1 MPFTDKSMHQE
12 KIYGIGI
19 DIVEVKRI
27 QEASQRWGTR
37 FEHRIYTHQELTYC
51 GDAPSRYW
59 RLAARF
65 AAKEATL
72 KALGTG
78 LTTGMR
84 WQDVEIQTDVSGKP
98 EIVLYG
104 EVRRCADE
112 RNISSVFVSMS
123 HTNVYAIAQVTLCT
137 ARTETQFPSDHRNS

>member
-1 MPFTDKSMHQE
+1 MHFIDKPMHEE
-12 KIYGIGI
+12 KIHGIGI
-19 DIVEVKRI
+19 DIVEVARI
-27 QEASQRWGTR
+27 QEASRRWGAR
-37 FEHRIYTHQELTYC
+37 FEQRVYTHQELTYC

-84 WQDVEIQTDVSGKP
+84 WQDVEIQATQVGKP
-98 EIVLYG
+98 EIVLHG
-104 EVRRCADE
+104 EVQRYAHE
-112 RNISSVFVSMS
+112 HNISGIYVSMS
-123 HTNVYAIAQVTLCT
+123 HTNAYAVAQVTLC
-137 ARTETQFPSDHRNS
+137 SV

>member
-1 MPFTDKSMHQE
+1 MPSIDKAMHQQ
-12 KIYGIGI
+12 KIQGIGI
-19 DIVEVKRI
+19 DIVEVERI
-27 QEASQRWGTR
+27 RDASRRWGSR
-37 FEHRIYTHQELTYC
+37 FEERVYTQQELAYC

-84 WQDVEIQTDVSGKP
+84 WQDVEVRANTIGKP
-98 EIVLYG
+98 ELILHG
-104 EVRRCADE
+104 EVQRYAKEC
-112 RNISSVFVSMS
+112 NISASFVSMS
-123 HTNVYAIAQVTLCT
+123 HTNDYAVAQVTLC
-137 ARTETQFPSDHRNS
+137 SK

>member
-1 MPFTDKSMHQE
+1 MHPQ
-12 KIYGIGI
+12 KIHGIGI
-19 DIVEVKRI
+19 DIVEVARI
-27 QEASQRWGTR
+27 QEASDRWGTR
-37 FEHRIYTHQELTYC
+37 FEQRVYTHQELRYC

-84 WQDVEIQTDVSGKP
+84 WQDVEIQANTVGKP
-98 EIVLYG
+98 EIVLHG
-104 EVRRCADE
+104 EVQRYAHE
-112 RNISSVFVSMS
+112 HNIGAIYVSMS
-123 HTNVYAIAQVTLCT
+123 HTNAYAVAQVTLC
-137 ARTETQFPSDHRNS
+137 SV

>member
-1 MPFTDKSMHQE
+1 MPSIDKPMHQQ
-12 KIYGIGI
+12 KIHGIGI
-19 DIVEVKRI
+19 DIVEVARI
-27 QEASQRWGTR
+27 QEASHRWGAR
-37 FEHRIYTHQELTYC
+37 FEQRVYTHQELTYC

-84 WQDVEIQTDVSGKP
+84 WQDVEIQANTVGKP
-98 EIVLYG
+98 EIVLHG
-104 EVRRCADE
+104 EVQRYAHE
-112 RNISSVFVSMS
+112 HNISATYVSMS
-123 HTNVYAIAQVTLCT
+123 HTNAYAVAQVTLC
-137 ARTETQFPSDHRNS
+137 SV

>member
-1 MPFTDKSMHQE
+1 MRFTDKSMHQQ

-19 DIVEVKRI
+19 DIVEVTRI
-27 QEASQRWGTR
+27 QEASRRWGAR
-37 FEHRIYTHQELTYC
+37 FEQRIYTHQELTYC
-51 GDAPSRYW
+51 GDNPSRYW

-84 WQDVEIQTDVSGKP
+84 WQDVEIQADGVGKP
-98 EIVLYG
+98 EIVLHG
-104 EVRRCADE
+104 EVQRYAHE
-112 RNISSVFVSMS
+112 HNISSVFVSMS
-123 HTNVYAIAQVTLCT
+123 HTNTYAVAQVTLC
-137 ARTETQFPSDHRNS
+137 AV

>member
-12 KIYGIGI
+12 KIHGIGI
-19 DIVEVKRI
+19 DIVEVARI
-27 QEASQRWGTR
+27 QDASRRWGSR
-37 FEHRIYTHQELTYC
+37 FERRIYTHEELTYC
-51 GDAPSRYW
+51 GDTPSRYW

-65 AAKEATL
+65 AAKEAML

-84 WQDVEIQTDVSGKP
+84 WQDVEIQSDAAGKP
-98 EIVLYG
+98 EIVLHG
-104 EVRRCADE
+104 EVRRCADAC
-112 RNISSVFVSMS
+112 NISSVFVSMS

-137 ARTETQFPSDHRNS
+137 CIS

>member
-1 MPFTDKSMHQE
+1 MHSTNKLMHPQ

-19 DIVEVKRI
+19 DIVEVTRI
-27 QEASQRWGTR
+27 QEASHRWGAR
-37 FEHRIYTHQELTYC
+37 FEQRIYTHQELAYC
-51 GDAPSRYW
+51 GDTAARYW

-84 WQDVEIQTDVSGKP
+84 WRDVEIQPDAVGKP
-98 EIVLYG
+98 EIVLHG
-104 EVRRCADE
+104 EVE
-112 RNISSVFVSMS
+112 RYAHEQNISAVFVSMS
-123 HTNVYAIAQVTLCT
+123 HTNAYAVAQVTLCT
-137 ARTETQFPSDHRNS
+137 V

>member
-1 MPFTDKSMHQE
+1 MHFTDKLMHQQ

-19 DIVEVKRI
+19 DIVEVTRI
-27 QEASQRWGTR
+27 QEASRRWGTR
-37 FEHRIYTHQELTYC
+37 FEQRVYTHQELTYC
-51 GDAPSRYW
+51 GDTPSRYW

-84 WQDVEIQTDVSGKP
+84 WRDVEIQADAVGKP
-98 EIVLYG
+98 EIVLHG
-104 EVRRCADE
+104 EVQRYAHE
-112 RNISSVFVSMS
+112 RNISTAFVSMS
-123 HTNVYAIAQVTLCT
+123 HTNAYAVAQVTLCS
-137 ARTETQFPSDHRNS
+137 A

>member
-1 MPFTDKSMHQE
+1 MHFTDKLMHQE

-19 DIVEVKRI
+19 DIVEVTRI
-27 QEASQRWGTR
+27 QEASRRWGER
-37 FEHRIYTHQELTYC
+37 FEQRIYTHQELIYC
-51 GDAPSRYW
+51 GDTPSRYW

-84 WQDVEIQTDVSGKP
+84 WQDVEIQSDAVGKP
-98 EIVLYG
+98 EIVLHG
-104 EVRRCADE
+104 EVRRYAQE
-112 RNISSVFVSMS
+112 QNISSVFVSMS
-123 HTNVYAIAQVTLCT
+123 HTNVYAVAQVTLC
-137 ARTETQFPSDHRNS
+137 AV

>member
-1 MPFTDKSMHQE
+1 MHQE

-19 DIVEVKRI
+19 DIVEVTRI
-27 QEASQRWGTR
+27 QKASGRWGTR
-37 FEHRIYTHQELTYC
+37 FEERIYTPQELTYC
-51 GDAPSRYW
+51 GDTPSRYW

-84 WQDVEIQTDVSGKP
+84 WQDVEIRSDAVGKP
-98 EIVLYG
+98 QIVLHG
-104 EVRRCADE
+104 EVQRYAHAQ
-112 RNISSVFVSMS
+112 NISSVFVSMS
-123 HTNVYAIAQVTLCT
+123 HTNTHAVAQVTLC
-137 ARTETQFPSDHRNS
+137 AV

>member
-1 MPFTDKSMHQE
+1 MHQE

-19 DIVEVKRI
+19 DIVEVTRI
-27 QEASQRWGTR
+27 QEASRRWGAR
-37 FEHRIYTHQELTYC
+37 FEQRIYTHQELIYC
-51 GDAPSRYW
+51 GDTPSRYW

-84 WQDVEIQTDVSGKP
+84 WQDVEIQSDAVGKP
-98 EIVLYG
+98 EIVLHG
-104 EVRRCADE
+104 EVRRYAQE
-112 RNISSVFVSMS
+112 QNISSVFVSMS
-123 HTNVYAIAQVTLCT
+123 HTNVYAVAQVTLC
-137 ARTETQFPSDHRNS
+137 AV

>member
-1 MPFTDKSMHQE
+1 MHFIDKPMHQQ
-12 KIYGIGI
+12 KIHGIGI
-19 DIVEVKRI
+19 DIVEVARI
-27 QEASQRWGTR
+27 QEASHRWGAR
-37 FEHRIYTHQELTYC
+37 FEQRVYTHQELTYC

-84 WQDVEIQTDVSGKP
+84 WQDVEIQANTVGKP
-98 EIVLYG
+98 EIILHG
-104 EVRRCADE
+104 EVQRYAYE
-112 RNISSVFVSMS
+112 HNISAMYVSMS
-123 HTNVYAIAQVTLCT
+123 HTNAYAVAQVTLC
-137 ARTETQFPSDHRNS
+137 SV

>member
-1 MPFTDKSMHQE
+1 MHQQ
-12 KIYGIGI
+12 KIHGIGI
-19 DIVEVKRI
+19 DIVEVARI
-27 QEASQRWGTR
+27 QEASGRWGAR
-37 FEHRIYTHQELTYC
+37 FEQRVYTHQELTYC

-84 WQDVEIQTDVSGKP
+84 WQDVEIRANTVGKP
-98 EIVLYG
+98 EIVLHG
-104 EVRRCADE
+104 EVQRYAHE
-112 RNISSVFVSMS
+112 HNIRTMYVSMS
-123 HTNVYAIAQVTLCT
+123 HTNAYAVAQVMLC
-137 ARTETQFPSDHRNS
+137 SV